1 MKYPHVRDAGST
13 SASEKALL
21 KLIRAISSV
30 SKEAEPELFA
40 HVQPHAHATA
50 QLARHFAIAC
60 RCNGGNSG
68 PTPGEIELGAYLHDI
83 GKYFIATS
91 ILLKP
96 DALDEEERAVM
107 SLHSIYG
114 ANIVS
119 KLPGSTEAIRRVV
132 LHHHEHWDGNG
143 YPEGL
148 SGTAIPLAARIISII
163 DVYTSLR
170 AKRSYKSTL
179 TKQQAFKTL
188 IEMAGRELDP
198 YLLEDFLKLVRDK
211 QLPTKRI
218 RMFISGA

>member
-1 MKYPHVRDAGST
+1 MKYPLVLEAGSNT
-13 SASEKALL
+13 VGRKTLSN
-21 KLIRAISSV
+21 LIRIISTV

-50 QLARHFAIAC
+50 QLARHFAAAC
-60 RCNGGNSG
+60 GCSGGNSG
-68 PTPGEIELGAYLHDI
+68 PSPGEIEIGAYLHDI
-83 GKYFIATS
+83 GNYFIATS

-96 DALDEEERAVM
+96 GALDEEERAIM

-114 ANIVS
+114 ANIVA
-119 KLPGSTEAIRRVV
+119 KLPGSTEVIRRVV

-143 YPEGL
+143 YPEGI

-170 AKRSYKSTL
+170 ARRSYKSTL
-179 TKQQAFKTL
+179 TKQEAFDTL

-198 YLLEDFLKLVRDK
+198 NLVEDFLTLVRDK
-211 QLPTKRI
+211 QLPPKRI
-218 RMFISGA
+218 RMFI

>member
-1 MKYPHVRDAGST
+1 MKYPLVLDADST
-13 SASEKALL
+13 SDGGKALSR
-21 KLIRAISSV
+21 LIRVISTI
-30 SKEAEPELFA
+30 SKEADPELFA

-50 QLARHFAIAC
+50 QLARHFAVAC
-60 RCNGGNSG
+60 GCSEGNSA
-68 PTPGEIELGAYLHDI
+68 PTLGEIQVGAYLHDI

-132 LHHHEHWDGNG
+132 LYHHEHWNGNG
-143 YPEGL
+143 YPEGM
-148 SGTAIPLAARIISII
+148 SGTTIPLAARIISIT

-170 AKRSYKSTL
+170 ARRSYKSTL
-179 TKQQAFKTL
+179 TKEQAFNTL
-188 IEMAGRELDP
+188 MEMAGRELDP
-198 YLLEDFLKLVRDK
+198 YLVEDFLKLVRDK
-211 QLPTKRI
+211 RPPIKRI
-218 RMFISGA
+218 RMFI

>member
-1 MKYPHVRDAGST
+1 MKYPLVLDADST
-13 SASEKALL
+13 SVGEKALSR
-21 KLIRAISSV
+21 LIRVISTA
-30 SKEAEPELFA
+30 SKQAEPELFA
-40 HVQPHAHATA
+40 HIQPHAHATA

-60 RCNGGNSG
+60 GCRGGNSV
-68 PTPGEIELGAYLHDI
+68 PTLGEIELGAYLHDI

-119 KLPGSTEAIRRVV
+119 KLPGSTEGIRRVV
-132 LHHHEHWDGNG
+132 LHHHEHWNGNG
-143 YPEGL
+143 YPEGI
-148 SGTAIPLAARIISII
+148 SGTTIPLAARIISIT

-170 AKRSYKSTL
+170 ARRSYKSTL
-179 TKQQAFKTL
+179 TKEQAFDTL

-198 YLLEDFLKLVRDK
+198 YLVEDFLQLVRDK
-211 QLPTKRI
+211 RPPMKRI
-218 RMFISGA
+218 RMFI

>member
-1 MKYPHVRDAGST
+1 MKYPLVLDAGSKT
-13 SASEKALL
+13 VGEKALSS
-21 KLIRAISSV
+21 LIRVISTV

-50 QLARHFAIAC
+50 QLARHFAAAVGC
-60 RCNGGNSG
+60 SGGNSG
-68 PTPGEIELGAYLHDI
+68 PTPGEIEVGAYMHDI

-96 DALDEEERAVM
+96 GALDEEERAIM

-114 ANIVS
+114 ANIVA
-119 KLPGSTEAIRRVV
+119 KLPGSTEVIRRVV

-143 YPEGL
+143 YPEGI

-170 AKRSYKSTL
+170 ARRSYKSTL
-179 TKQQAFKTL
+179 TKHQAFDTL
-188 IEMAGRELDP
+188 REMAGRELDP
-198 YLLEDFLKLVRDK
+198 YLVEDFLTLVRDK
-211 QLPTKRI
+211 QLPAKRI
-218 RMFISGA
+218 RMFI